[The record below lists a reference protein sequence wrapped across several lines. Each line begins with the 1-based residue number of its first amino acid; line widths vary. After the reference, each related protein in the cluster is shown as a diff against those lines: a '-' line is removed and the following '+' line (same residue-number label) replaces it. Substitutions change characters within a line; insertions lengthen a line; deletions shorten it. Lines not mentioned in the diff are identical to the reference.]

1 MQVKNGQLVVNGKPR
16 IEPYLNE
23 RPAYE
28 LRRFTVPEDCVSCCL
43 CATATMLLCSL
54 KTLLSVC
61 HPVAARHLHTSLLP
75 FLCHLLPLP
84 TCKAALQVFV
94 MGDNRNNSYDSHI
107 WGPLPRKNILGKAA
121 FVYWPLNKWGS
132 IPSYQ
137 QEEGK
142 LPAAP
147 PLTDKTLDTPRSE
160 LMLGHIQVFRN
171 IGLRLSASP

>member
-1 MQVKNGQLVVNGKPR
+1 MQVKNGQLVVNGVPR

-28 LRRFTVPEDCVSCCL
+28 LRRFTVPDDCVSCCL
-43 CATATMLLCSL
+43 STSATRFHCSL
-54 KTLLSVC
+54 STLLTIC
-61 HPVAARHLHTSLLP
+61 HPVAASSLAPALLLP
-75 FLCHLLPLP
+75 IS
-84 TCKAALQVFV
+84 KAALQVFV

-107 WGPLPRKNILGKAA
+107 WGPLPRENILGKAA
-121 FVYWPLNKWGS
+121 FVYWPLNKWGG

-147 PLTDKTLDTPRSE
+147 PLTDKTLDSPRSE
-160 LMLGHIQVFRN
+160 LMLGHIQLFSK

>member
-1 MQVKNGQLVVNGKPR
+1 
-16 IEPYLNE
+16 
-23 RPAYE
+23 
-28 LRRFTVPEDCVSCCL
+28 
-43 CATATMLLCSL
+43 
-54 KTLLSVC
+54 
-61 HPVAARHLHTSLLP
+61 
-75 FLCHLLPLP
+75 
-84 TCKAALQVFV
+84 